1 MLFAISLI
9 FLSIL
14 GIIANMDLYI
24 GQDMSSFENTIMTGI
39 FSVTVLMSLICILLI
54 GMLIYDLLE
63 TKEEE

>member
-14 GIIANMDLYI
+14 GIIANRDLYI
-24 GQDMSSFENTIMTGI
+24 GQDMSSFENTTMTGI

>member
-14 GIIANMDLYI
+14 GIIANRDLYI